1 MPLPS
6 FLQRKDKPAPQRR
19 AAPAAAA
26 GSADEGGPVQEAR
39 IRARR
44 RLIGAAVLL
53 LVGVVGFPLLFE
65 TEPRPVAVDIPIETA
80 RKGSSGGV
88 VQSLP
93 VPPPADEPR
102 PAAASPAPAAASG
115 VLAEAPQEA
124 IEPAP
129 VTPKAPPAAPPAQAA
144 PDTRP
149 AAPAVKPPASAA
161 TPKPA
166 TTDAQRARALLDD
179 KPGAPTL
186 SATAAAPPA
195 AAASKDGRYVVQ
207 VGAYTDSAALRETRQ
222 KVEKLGLKTYTQVIE
237 TDAGKRTRVRIGPF
251 ATREEADRAG
261 ARLKAAGLPAA
272 ILTL

>member
-6 FLQRKDKPAPQRR
+6 FLQRKDKPASQRR
-19 AAPAAAA
+19 VAPAAAA
-26 GSADEGGPVQEAR
+26 GPTDEGGPVQEAR

-93 VPPPADEPR
+93 VAPPADEPR
-102 PAAASPAPAAASG
+102 PAAASPAPEAASS
-115 VLAEAPQEA
+115 VLAEAPQEVVEPA
-124 IEPAP
+124 PAP
-129 VTPKAPPAAPPAQAA
+129 VTAKAPPPAPPVQAVPEAKPAAAAPKPA
-144 PDTRP
+144 
-149 AAPAVKPPASAA
+149 ASAA
-161 TPKPA
+161 APKPA
-166 TTDAQRARALLDD
+166 TTDAQRARALLED
-179 KPGAPTL
+179 KPSAP
-186 SATAAAPPA
+186 SSAAPPVA
-195 AAASKDGRYVVQ
+195 AAAKDGRYVVQ
-207 VGAYTDSAALRETRQ
+207 VGAFTDSAALREARQ

-237 TDAGKRTRVRIGPF
+237 TDAGKRTRVRVGPF